1 MLPKIQT
8 PTFKVTV
15 PSLDREIL
23 MRPFLV
29 KEEKIL
35 LLAKQSQDKEQIFL
49 SLNQIIQNC
58 VIDDDVDVL
67 KLPYYDIEYLFIN
80 LRLNSVGDS
89 VDVEVTDPDTDNKVS
104 ATIDLNSISITKPKS
119 KMNIKLNESAAL
131 VMKYPTLDE
140 LSKISTDNEVDSFF
154 ETLMYSIKS
163 VFYDD
168 ESYEFVSYS
177 TEEKMEFL
185 DSLSMEDINKCR
197 EFITDMPSVSVDAVW
212 LDVDGNKKSTQ
223 IKGMNSFF

>member
-80 LRLNSVGDS
+80 LRLNSVGDFR
-89 VDVEVTDPDTDNKVS
+89 K
-104 ATIDLNSISITKPKS
+104 
-119 KMNIKLNESAAL
+119 
-131 VMKYPTLDE
+131 
-140 LSKISTDNEVDSFF
+140 
-154 ETLMYSIKS
+154 
-163 VFYDD
+163 
-168 ESYEFVSYS
+168 FV
-177 TEEKMEFL
+177 
-185 DSLSMEDINKCR
+185 
-197 EFITDMPSVSVDAVW
+197 
-212 LDVDGNKKSTQ
+212 
-223 IKGMNSFF
+223 

>member
-1 MLPKIQT
+1 M
-8 PTFKVTV
+8 
-15 PSLDREIL
+15 
-23 MRPFLV
+23 
-29 KEEKIL
+29 
-35 LLAKQSQDKEQIFL
+35 
-49 SLNQIIQNC
+49 
-58 VIDDDVDVL
+58 
-67 KLPYYDIEYLFIN
+67 
-80 LRLNSVGDS
+80 
-89 VDVEVTDPDTDNKVS
+89 S

-140 LSKISTDNEVDSFF
+140 LSKISTDNDVDSFF

-212 LDVDGNKKSTQ
+212 LDVGGNKKSTQ

>member
-1 MLPKIQT
+1 
-8 PTFKVTV
+8 
-15 PSLDREIL
+15 
-23 MRPFLV
+23 
-29 KEEKIL
+29 L

>member
-177 TEEKMEFL
+177 IEEKMEFL